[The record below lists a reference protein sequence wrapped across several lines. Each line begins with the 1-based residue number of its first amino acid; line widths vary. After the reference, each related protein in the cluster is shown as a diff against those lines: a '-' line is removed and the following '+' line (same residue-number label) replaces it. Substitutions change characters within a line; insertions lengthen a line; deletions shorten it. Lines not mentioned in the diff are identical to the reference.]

1 MTDQKRLNRYI
12 SQMEAFRRKH
22 ERVVERAAG
31 IEPSNIGLEDRGLY
45 QSAKPAQPVRCR
57 VQRHDVQ
64 VEAPSTPPVKLALP
78 QNRFAGNADNQYA
91 WASIDPDKY
100 GGSPQEDHG

>member
-22 ERVVERAAG
+22 EEHSVTAPWKEGKMHRG
-31 IEPSNIGLEDRGLY
+31 GLVPEL
-45 QSAKPAQPVRCR
+45 
-57 VQRHDVQ
+57 RHDVRPPPP
-64 VEAPSTPPVKLALP
+64 APS
-78 QNRFAGNADNQYA
+78 RFTHSDNQYA